1 MLQRRC
7 RRCGCGKPWF
17 EAWNAKF
24 RDIFTALLHLLWGRG
39 ARGAP
44 IQITGFIMANHGTE
58 PHGNNSSDHRGTYE
72 GFMAATKWGVI
83 LVVLSLILM
92 AVFLV

>member
-1 MLQRRC
+1 
-7 RRCGCGKPWF
+7 
-17 EAWNAKF
+17 
-24 RDIFTALLHLLWGRG
+24 
-39 ARGAP
+39 
-44 IQITGFIMANHGTE
+44 MANHGTE